1 MTENPLEP
9 YTCLYVMSILA
20 SIFCTACPCGLI
32 GLMHVI
38 AARADYSRGS
48 FNLSR
53 KKRQQAL
60 CWTGWACGLGFLV
73 LVGIIV
79 ALVVSGTAIAGVVSS
94 FNDY

>member
-1 MTENPLEP
+1 
-9 YTCLYVMSILA
+9 
-20 SIFCTACPCGLI
+20 
-32 GLMHVI
+32 MHVI

-73 LVGIIV
+73 LVGTIV
-79 ALVVSGTAIAGVVSS
+79 ALVLGGTAIVRAVSS
-94 FNDY
+94 FSDY